1 MILLE
6 LAYYCAEPISLLVLG
21 IIGAVATIGTGIY
34 QTERGIAN
42 QQERI
47 SAVAVYDLPEKENQ
61 NLIIFSI
68 FILVL
73 ILGIFLFF
81 LTKK

>member
-1 MILLE
+1 MLLE
-6 LAYYCAEPISLLVLG
+6 LAYYTAEPITLLVLG

>member
-6 LAYYCAEPISLLVLG
+6 SAYLVAEPISLLVLG

-34 QTERGIAN
+34 QTERGIAS

>member
-6 LAYYCAEPISLLVLG
+6 SAYLVAEPISLLVLG

-34 QTERGIAN
+34 QTEREIAN

>member
-6 LAYYCAEPISLLVLG
+6 SAYLVAEPISLLVLG

>member
-1 MILLE
+1 MTILE
-6 LAYYCAEPISLLVLG
+6 IAYYSAEPITFLILG

-34 QTERGIAN
+34 QTERGLAN
-42 QQERI
+42 QDERI
-47 SAVAVYDLPEKENQ
+47 NAVAIYDLPEKENQ

-68 FILVL
+68 FILVV
-73 ILGIFLFF
+73 ILGIFLYF

>member
-1 MILLE
+1 MLLE
-6 LAYYCAEPISLLVLG
+6 LSYYSAEPITLLVLG

-42 QQERI
+42 QQEKI
-47 SAVAVYDLPEKENQ
+47 SAVAIYDLPEKENQ

>member
-6 LAYYCAEPISLLVLG
+6 IAYYTAEPITFIVLG
-21 IIGAVATIGTGIY
+21 IISAVVGIGTSIY
-34 QTERGIAN
+34 QTERGLAN
-42 QQERI
+42 QKERI
-47 SAVAVYDLPEKENQ
+47 SAIAIYDLPEKENQ

-68 FILVL
+68 FILVI
-73 ILGIFLFF
+73 ILGIFLYF

>member
-1 MILLE
+1 MIFTE
-6 LAYYCAEPISLLVLG
+6 IAYYTAEPITFIVLG
-21 IIGAVATIGTGIY
+21 IISGIVAIGTSIY
-34 QTERGIAN
+34 ETERNVAKEGEKITAIA
-42 QQERI
+42 I
-47 SAVAVYDLPEKENQ
+47 YDLPEKENQ

-73 ILGIFLFF
+73 ILGIFLYF

>member
-1 MILLE
+1 MTILE
-6 LAYYCAEPISLLVLG
+6 ISYYCAEPITFLILG

-34 QTERGIAN
+34 QTERGLAN
-42 QQERI
+42 EKERI
-47 SAVAVYDLPEKENQ
+47 SAIAIYDLPEKENQ

-68 FILVL
+68 FILVI
-73 ILGIFLFF
+73 ILGIFLYF

>member
-6 LAYYCAEPISLLVLG
+6 SAYLVAEPISLLVLG

-42 QQERI
+42 QKERI
-47 SAVAVYDLPEKENQ
+47 SAVAIYDLPEKENQ